1 MTNVIPWD
9 RVIGGVNLF
18 ENPYLSLAGTN
29 AVCAIDGYNE
39 VWDDEDRIM
48 KYYFAGC
55 TVTFVSSTVPYKRGY
70 QWEVDGLH
78 RLPHSLPL
86 VLASLV
92 G

>member
-1 MTNVIPWD
+1 VSIFLKARASPWL
-9 RVIGGVNLF
+9 VQ
-18 ENPYLSLAGTN
+18 T
-29 AVCAIDGYNE
+29 VCAIDGYNE

-55 TVTFVSSTVPYKRGY
+55 TVTFVSSTLPYKCGY

-78 RLPHSLPL
+78 RLPCSLPL